1 MPKHTKYSEHHYLL
15 KEFNLALIN
24 NNAELTINL
33 ANKIHA
39 ADLAVVISEY
49 RAEKKLTFINLV
61 GEKFPKDLFL
71 KLQDSVVEELINLIG
86 AKQSAKIISKLEINE
101 ILAILEELDLQTREQ
116 LISFFSK
123 EIKQDLVSGF
133 SYPTDSVARFMH
145 KNFLSVPEHWSIAQ
159 VHKHCVK
166 HKKLISQNFYGVFVV
181 DQLFKPIGIVQTK
194 EIVVNSNNTLIS
206 EVMDKN
212 FHSFNYLIDQKEVA
226 LDFNKYDLSCAPI
239 VNNDNR
245 IIGFI
250 ALNDVI
256 EILEESAEENIL
268 HFGGVAESDIYS
280 GFFRTFKQRFP
291 WLFFNLLTAILASLV
306 IAFFDNTIQSLVAL
320 AILMP
325 VIASMGGN
333 AGIQTVTIAVR
344 ALATKE
350 LNSQNVFKVIAK
362 EFFVGIANGCFFALL
377 CFAFIYFIFQNLKLA
392 TLFAA
397 ATIITLTIAGLAGAL
412 IPVIIKRLKG
422 DPAISSGVIL
432 TTITDIIAF
441 LAFLGLAAL
450 YI

>member
-159 VHKHCVK
+159 VHKHCV
-166 HKKLISQNFYGVFVV
+166 
-181 DQLFKPIGIVQTK
+181 
-194 EIVVNSNNTLIS
+194 
-206 EVMDKN
+206 
-212 FHSFNYLIDQKEVA
+212 
-226 LDFNKYDLSCAPI
+226 
-239 VNNDNR
+239 
-245 IIGFI
+245 
-250 ALNDVI
+250 
-256 EILEESAEENIL
+256 
-268 HFGGVAESDIYS
+268 
-280 GFFRTFKQRFP
+280 
-291 WLFFNLLTAILASLV
+291 
-306 IAFFDNTIQSLVAL
+306 
-320 AILMP
+320 
-325 VIASMGGN
+325 
-333 AGIQTVTIAVR
+333 
-344 ALATKE
+344 
-350 LNSQNVFKVIAK
+350 
-362 EFFVGIANGCFFALL
+362 
-377 CFAFIYFIFQNLKLA
+377 
-392 TLFAA
+392 
-397 ATIITLTIAGLAGAL
+397 
-412 IPVIIKRLKG
+412 
-422 DPAISSGVIL
+422 
-432 TTITDIIAF
+432 
-441 LAFLGLAAL
+441 
-450 YI
+450 